1 MQIRTDGYQNVV
13 IGHGLKNKDPAA
25 NFGFTPGP
33 IMTDQML
40 SNLFIGNSI
49 ARKIISLPVDEA
61 VKNWISIDD
70 DPESKSLQILDDMG
84 AESHFADALRWGRLY
99 GGSVILMLA
108 NDGGTL
114 EDPLREGNVKEVES
128 IRVYDKTQ
136 VFWNDAVLYE
146 DPSNKQYG
154 EPEYYEISPIGGMPF
169 TVHQSRLL
177 LFKGDPLPDYY
188 RLRYQGWGLPSLQG
202 VWDELLNNSHSHSL
216 AIKIMERMS
225 QGVLKLDGMLENL
238 QTDFGEAEVKK
249 RLELID
255 MARSILNTIAID
267 SKDEFEIKNMTLAGI
282 PDMLD
287 RFGLA
292 VSAASNMP
300 FTLLFGRSPAGL
312 NATGQSD
319 LENYYNM
326 VKQIQKRQLKPQ
338 ISRLTRLISGSKEAL
353 KLIFAPLWLPSEKE
367 QAETDKL
374 KADTKAQEAAAANT
388 YVGMGALDP
397 SEVRK
402 GLAKC
407 EEYEIDLSFNHIEPT
422 PDELNPED
430 KLNEAKTA

>member
-1 MQIRTDGYQNVV
+1 MQIRTDGYKNAV

-25 NFGFTPGP
+25 NFVFTPGP
-33 IMTDQML
+33 ILTDQML
-40 SNLFIGNSI
+40 GNLFISNSI
-49 ARKIISLPVDEA
+49 ARKIVSLLADEA

-70 DPESKSLQILDDMG
+70 DPESKPMQILDDMG
-84 AESHFADALRWGRLY
+84 AEGHFADALRWGRLY
-99 GGSVILMLA
+99 GGSVILMLV

-114 EDPLREGNVKEVES
+114 EEPLREGNVKEVES
-128 IRVYDKTQ
+128 LRVYDKTQ

-146 DPSNKQYG
+146 DPRDKQYG
-154 EPEYYEISPIGGMPF
+154 EPEYYQINPIGGMPF
-169 TVHQSRLL
+169 MVHESRLL

-188 RLRYQGWGLPSLQG
+188 RMRYRGWGLPSLQG
-202 VWDELLNNSHSHSL
+202 LWDELLNNSHAHSL

-238 QTDFGEAEVKK
+238 QTDFGETEVRK

-267 SKDEFEIKNMTLAGI
+267 KEDEFKLENMSLSQI
-282 PDMLD
+282 PELLD

-292 VSAASNMP
+292 VSAASNIP
-300 FTLLFGRSPAGL
+300 FTLLFGRSPAGM
-312 NATGQSD
+312 NATGEAD

-326 VKQIQKRQLKPQ
+326 VKQMQKRQLKPQ
-338 ISRLTRLISGSKEAL
+338 LSRLIRLISGSKEAL
-353 KLIFAPLWLPSEKE
+353 KLTFLPLWLPSEKE

-374 KADTKAQEAAAANT
+374 KADAKEKEATTANT

-402 GLAKC
+402 GLADR
-407 EEYEIDLSFNHIEPT
+407 EEYDIDLSLNPIEPT
-422 PDELNPED
+422 PEELKPE
-430 KLNEAKTA
+430 E

>member
-1 MQIRTDGYQNVV
+1 MQTRQDGYMNAV

-25 NFGFTPGP
+25 NFVFDLGP
-33 IMTDQML
+33 ILTDQML
-40 SNLFIGNSI
+40 SKLFISNSI
-49 ARKIISLPVDEA
+49 ARKIISLPADEA
-61 VKNWISIDD
+61 VKNWICIDD
-70 DPESKSLQILDDMG
+70 DPESKPMQILDAMG

-114 EDPLREGNVKEVES
+114 EEPLRESNVKEVES

-146 DPSNKQYG
+146 DPRNKQYG

-169 TVHQSRLL
+169 LVHQSRLL
-177 LFKGDPLPDYY
+177 LLKGDPLPDYY

-202 VWDELLNNSHSHSL
+202 LWDELLNNGHSHSL

-225 QGVLKLDGMLENL
+225 QGVLKIEELASKLE
-238 QTDFGEAEVKK
+238 TDFGEAEVKK
-249 RLELID
+249 YLELID

-267 SKDEFEIKNMTLAGI
+267 SKDDYDVKNLTLTGI
-282 PDMLD
+282 PNILD
-287 RFGLA
+287 SFGLA
-292 VSAASNMP
+292 VSAASNIP
-300 FTLLFGRSPAGL
+300 FTLLFGRSPAGM

-326 VKQIQKRQLKPQ
+326 VKQMQKRQLKPQ
-338 ISRLTRLISGSKEAL
+338 LSRLIRLISGSKEAN
-353 KLIFAPLWLPSEKE
+353 KLTFLPLWLPSEKE
-367 QAETDKL
+367 QAETDKM
-374 KADTKAQEAAAANT
+374 KAEAKDKEATTANT
-388 YVGMGALDP
+388 YVMMGALDP

-402 GLAKC
+402 KLAES
-407 EEYEIDLSFNHIEPT
+407 EEYDIDLSLNPIEPT
-422 PDELNPED
+422 PGELKPEG
-430 KLNEAKTA
+430 KPNEVA

>member
-1 MQIRTDGYQNVV
+1 
-13 IGHGLKNKDPAA
+13 
-25 NFGFTPGP
+25 
-33 IMTDQML
+33 MTDQML

-49 ARKIISLPVDEA
+49 ARKIISLPADEA
-61 VKNWISIDD
+61 VKNWICIDD
-70 DPESKSLQILDDMG
+70 DPESKPVQILDDMG

-114 EDPLREGNVKEVES
+114 EDPLKEGNVKEVES

-146 DPSNKQYG
+146 DPRNKQYG
-154 EPEYYEISPIGGMPF
+154 EPEYYQISPVGGMPF
-169 TVHQSRLL
+169 LVHQSRLL

-188 RLRYQGWGLPSLQG
+188 RLCYQGWGLPSLQG
-202 VWDELLNNSHSHSL
+202 LWDELLNNSHAHSL

-225 QGVLKLDGMLENL
+225 QGVLKLDGMLGKLE
-238 QTDFGEAEVKK
+238 TDFGEAEIKK

-267 SKDEFEIKNMTLAGI
+267 KEDDFEIKSVSLAQI
-282 PDMLD
+282 PELLD

-292 VSAASNMP
+292 VSAASNIP
-300 FTLLFGRSPAGL
+300 FTWLFGRSPAGM
-312 NATGQSD
+312 NATGESD
-319 LENYYNM
+319 SEIGYNF

-338 ISRLTRLISGSKEAL
+338 LSRLIRLISSSKEAN
-353 KLIFAPLWLPSEKE
+353 KLTFMPLWLPSDKE

-374 KADTKAQEAAAANT
+374 KAEAREKEANT
-388 YVGMGALDP
+388 ANIYVGMRLLTRQRCA
-397 SEVRK
+397 R
-402 GLAKC
+402 GLLTARNMTLTC
-407 EEYEIDLSFNHIEPT
+407 RLILLSLHRTN
-422 PDELNPED
+422 
-430 KLNEAKTA
+430 

>member
-1 MQIRTDGYQNVV
+1 MQIRTDGYKNAVL
-13 IGHGLKNKDPAA
+13 GHGLKNKDPSA
-25 NFGFTPGP
+25 NFGFEPGP
-33 IMTDQML
+33 ILTDQML

-49 ARKIISLPVDEA
+49 ARKIISLPADEA
-61 VKNWISIDD
+61 VKNWITIDD
-70 DPESKSLQILDDMG
+70 DPDSKPMQILDTMG
-84 AESHFADALRWGRLY
+84 AESCFADALRWGRLY

-114 EDPLREGNVKEVES
+114 EDPLRENNVKEVES

-146 DPSNKQYG
+146 DPRNKLYG

-169 TVHQSRLL
+169 TVHESRLL
-177 LFKGDPLPDYY
+177 KFKGDPLPDYY

-202 VWDELLNNSHSHSL
+202 LWNELLHNGHAHSL
-216 AIKIMERMS
+216 AILIMERMS
-225 QGVLKLDGMLENL
+225 QGVLKLDGLLETL
-238 QTDFGEAEVKK
+238 EIEGGDKLVKD

-267 SKDEFEIKNMTLAGI
+267 SKDEFELKTMSLAQI
-282 PDMLD
+282 PELLD

-292 VSAASNMP
+292 VSAASNIP
-300 FTLLFGRSPAGL
+300 FTLLFGRSPAGM
-312 NATGQSD
+312 NATGEAD

-326 VKQIQKRQLKPQ
+326 VKQMQKRQLKPQ
-338 ISRLTRLISGSKEAL
+338 LSRLIRLISDSKEAL
-353 KLIFAPLWLPSEKE
+353 KLTFAPLWLPSEKE
-367 QAETDKL
+367 QAETDKM
-374 KADTKAQEAAAANT
+374 KAEAKEKEAATANI

-402 GLAKC
+402 GLADR
-407 EEYEIDLSFNHIEPT
+407 EEYDIDLSLNPIEPT
-422 PDELNPED
+422 PDELKPE
-430 KLNEAKTA
+430 E